1 MNANIT
7 PVACKT
13 SPLKSLLAVIA
24 ILYATLNLYLEADPR
39 TLSGNHSTNFESA
52 AILETF
58 DDYISRAIRP
68 YTIHDAIRAKSIYK
82 SQFGVMVYHQNVFT
96 LYYPTKS
103 KWKTGCHKLIRA
115 FQALTTTLRDMN
127 ITASINHETVLPI
140 SAGDSPSIHM
150 NNCVITDKYPCFEHI
165 SPVLHFGSGFK
176 NPVIPGEIILP
187 MPQND
192 HLSCFQE
199 FAHTGELCSPNAMRK
214 YYESKFED
222 LTPQVIWR
230 GTDFTYLGHYRE
242 LRAPDFDVDIGSSNL
257 SSALSSMKNI
267 YNELRPRWK
276 GVGKSV
282 SLILFYCIGSDL
294 LIAQLLLVLTAEAE
308 RDATLNALPWANM
321 KFSHFMSQGKKTL
334 TSEGA
339 TYLSFQSKG
348 IPAIGEYISY
358 DILSRFKYH
367 IDIGGGGGTSWSGV
381 LEKLSLPG

>member
-1 MNANIT
+1 
-7 PVACKT
+7 
-13 SPLKSLLAVIA
+13 
-24 ILYATLNLYLEADPR
+24 
-39 TLSGNHSTNFESA
+39 
-52 AILETF
+52 
-58 DDYISRAIRP
+58 
-68 YTIHDAIRAKSIYK
+68 
-82 SQFGVMVYHQNVFT
+82 
-96 LYYPTKS
+96 
-103 KWKTGCHKLIRA
+103 
-115 FQALTTTLRDMN
+115 MN

-214 YYESKFED
+214 YYERKFED
-222 LTPQVIWR
+222 LTPQLIWR

-242 LRAPDFDVDIGSSNL
+242 LRAPDFDVDIGSSNDV

-381 LEKLSLPG
+381 LEKLLLPG